1 LFVLDQK
8 ESQYKVKQMKKKNP
22 YPSIDTPAVI
32 IDLAI
37 LERNIKDI
45 TQLASEA
52 GVKLRP
58 HVKIHQCPDIARMQ
72 LEAGACG
79 IEVGLVDQA
88 IVMAEAGLDDII
100 VVHPFFGERK
110 FEKVRKLIKK
120 PNLKLGIVV
129 DMIEQAQEL
138 SKIGESV
145 GKKIQVLMK
154 IDTGGR
160 RYGVLP
166 GMPAIKLAEQLDKL
180 PGIELAGLYAH
191 ESGAEPTD
199 EGVARIALEIGTIMS
214 DMARTLRREGFDIN
228 HVSVGA
234 SPTFLD
240 TCRYIKEGLLNEI
253 TEIHPGGRFIG
264 DITYLT
270 AHGNTR
276 EQCALTIITTVVS
289 TSHPTHVIIDAGLKT
304 FGSAS
309 ITPLYG
315 RQNSSNLLWHGMPS
329 YGSVKG
335 REDLWLGR
343 LHAESGRLYYK
354 DSEDK
359 NKLCLGDRI
368 EIIPH
373 NATIVLNLHEKA
385 YGVRNHII
393 EREFTITGRGHG
405 S

>member
-1 LFVLDQK
+1 
-8 ESQYKVKQMKKKNP
+8 MKHKTP

-32 IDLAI
+32 IDLGI
-37 LERNIKDI
+37 LETNIRFM
-45 TQLASEA
+45 TQLASDVC
-52 GVKLRP
+52 VKLRP

-88 IVMAEAGLDDII
+88 IVMAEAGLNDII
-100 VVHPFFGERK
+100 IVHPFFGEKK
-110 FEKVRKLIKK
+110 FEKVRRLIKK

-129 DMIEQAQEL
+129 DMIEQAHEL

-154 IDTGGR
+154 IDTGGG

-166 GMPAIKLAEQLDKL
+166 GVPAIKLAKQLDKL
-180 PGIELAGLYAH
+180 PGIELTGIYAH

-199 EGVARIALEIGTIMS
+199 EGVARTALEVGTIMS
-214 DMARTLRREGFDIN
+214 DMARTLRREGLEIN

-240 TCRYIKEGLLNEI
+240 TCRYIKEGLLKEI

-264 DITYLT
+264 DITYMM

-276 EQCALTIITTVVS
+276 EQCALTIMTTVVS
-289 TSHPTHVIIDAGLKT
+289 TSHPTHVVLDAGLKT
-304 FGSAS
+304 FGSATIS
-309 ITPLYG
+309 PLYG
-315 RQNSSNLLWHGMPS
+315 TLDSSSSIWHGMTR

-335 REDLWLGR
+335 RDDLWLGR
-343 LHAESGRLYYK
+343 LHAESSRLFYT
-354 DSEDK
+354 DSDDK
-359 NKLCLGDRI
+359 NKLRLGDRI

-385 YGVRNHII
+385 YGVRNQVI
-393 EREFTITGRGHG
+393 EKEFTITGRGHG